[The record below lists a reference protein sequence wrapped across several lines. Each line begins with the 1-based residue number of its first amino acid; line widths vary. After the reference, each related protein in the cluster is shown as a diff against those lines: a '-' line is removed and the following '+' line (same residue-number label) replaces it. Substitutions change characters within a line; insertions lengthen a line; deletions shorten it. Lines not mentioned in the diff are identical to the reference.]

1 MTRVDKPLW
10 SWAINSCGAQLKQA
24 QNVYCTMGQLP
35 AGESVEG
42 KCFLDWA
49 PVKVTSTDSLVV
61 GFFCCKG
68 RGDIFNG
75 EGA

>member
-1 MTRVDKPLW
+1 
-10 SWAINSCGAQLKQA
+10 
-24 QNVYCTMGQLP
+24 MGQLP

-61 GFFCCKG
+61 GFFAVMDVGTSLMGKEPK
-68 RGDIFNG
+68 FW
-75 EGA
+75 

>member
-1 MTRVDKPLW
+1 MCAPGG
-10 SWAINSCGAQLKQA
+10 WAINSCGAQLKQA
-24 QNVYCTMGQLP
+24 QKVYCTMGQLC

-61 GFFCCKG
+61 GFFAVRDVGTSLMGKEPK
-68 RGDIFNG
+68 FW
-75 EGA
+75 